1 MGNWQHPVVDAVQE
15 GLLLEAK
22 NLLFILSDEHQRDI
36 TGCYGDTVVRTPHMD
51 RLAARGVRFANA
63 YTPCPICV
71 PARASLATGRWV
83 HQVRAWDNA
92 APYHGE
98 VASWHHRLREAG
110 HTVTSIGKLHFRS
123 TDDDNGFCEEIL
135 PLHVLDGK
143 GDLIGA
149 LRDPPPR
156 RGSMPAFA
164 ASAGPGESHYNRYDL
179 DIADAACRWLSQVAT
194 RAGGKPWTLFVSFV
208 RPHFPLTAPPEFFA
222 LYDPDTMPLPRLY
235 DEEGRVR
242 HPAVKALR
250 AIMDYDDYFE
260 DHDRVRLA
268 IASYYALVSFLDDN
282 IGKVLAAL
290 DAAGLTDSTR
300 VIYTSDHGENLGC
313 RGLWGKS
320 VMYEESAAVP
330 FIAAGPD
337 LPAGQVVDTPVSL
350 VDCYRSILEAVGCAV
365 LPEDEALPSRSLWA
379 IAAGERPERNVLS
392 EYHAA
397 ASVTGSFMIRHG
409 RWKYIHHVGFPPE
422 LFDLEADPGETRDL
436 AGEPG
441 MEAVLAECEERLRAI
456 CDPDAVNA
464 QAFED
469 QRRLI
474 AAYGGREAVIGRGDY
489 SYTPAPGEKPVLV
502 VSS

>member
-1 MGNWQHPVVDAVQE
+1 M
-15 GLLLEAK
+15 EAK
-22 NLLFILSDEHQRDI
+22 NLLFILSDEHQRDV
-36 TGCYGDTVVRTPHMD
+36 TGCYGNAAVKTPHMD
-51 RLAARGVRFANA
+51 RLAARGTRFSNA

-98 VASWHHRLREAG
+98 IPSWHHRLRDGG
-110 HTVTSIGKLHFRS
+110 HEVTSIGKLHFRS
-123 TDDDNGFCEEIL
+123 TDDDNGFSEEIL

-149 LRDPPPR
+149 LREPPPR

-164 ASAGPGESHYNRYDL
+164 ASAGPGDSSYNRYDL
-179 DIADAACRWLSQVAT
+179 DVTEAACRWLSEVST
-194 RAGGKPWTLFVSFV
+194 RAGDKPWVLFVSLV

-222 LYDPDTMPLPRLY
+222 LYDPHTMPLPRLY
-235 DEEGRVR
+235 DEAGRPR

-250 AIMDYDDYFE
+250 VIMDYDDYFK
-260 DHDRVRLA
+260 DLDAVRLA

-282 IGKVLAAL
+282 VGRILAAL

-300 VIYTSDHGENLGC
+300 VIYTSDHGENLGS

-330 FIAAGPD
+330 FIAAGPGIE
-337 LPAGQVVDTPVSL
+337 AGGVVDTPISL
-350 VDCYRSILEAVGCAV
+350 VDCYRSILDAVGCPPA
-365 LPEDEALPSRSLWA
+365 PEDAALPSQSIWS
-379 IAAGERPERNVLS
+379 IASGARPDRDVLS

-397 ASVTGSFMIRHG
+397 ASVTGTFMIRHE
-409 RWKYIHHVGFPPE
+409 RWKYIHHVGFRPE
-422 LFDLEADPGETRDL
+422 LFDLEADPGETEDL
-436 AGEPG
+436 AERPG
-441 MEAVLAECEERLRAI
+441 MEHVLAACEARLRAI
-456 CDPDAVNA
+456 CDPDRVNQ

-474 AAYGGREAVIGRGDY
+474 AAHGGREAVIGRGDY

-502 VSS
+502 VSG